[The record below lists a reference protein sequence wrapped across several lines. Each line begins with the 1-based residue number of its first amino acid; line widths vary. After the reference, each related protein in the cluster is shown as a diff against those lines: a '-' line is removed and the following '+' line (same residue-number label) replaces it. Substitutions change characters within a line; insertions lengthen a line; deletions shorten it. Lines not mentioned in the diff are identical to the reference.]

1 MQRAISL
8 GTHFC
13 ISAAKRFVF
22 FMRNIYVIVTLYVAA
37 MLLLLQLQI
46 RIYFDSHSLRI
57 NFHISL
63 PFFFFFFVFLC
74 KAICLSF
81 HASGRLVINPV
92 QKQSVRVLH
101 NDFIFFKSSLVGC
114 LRIVPNMT
122 HVIGC
127 SSVVVFI
134 ITFLC
139 NFPSFS

>member
-63 PFFFFFFVFLC
+63 PFFFCFSMQSNLSVVPCLWPSSHQSSTETISTSATQRFHILQEQSRRMFENCTEYDTCYWVQFCCCIYYYFFV
-74 KAICLSF
+74 
-81 HASGRLVINPV
+81 
-92 QKQSVRVLH
+92 
-101 NDFIFFKSSLVGC
+101 
-114 LRIVPNMT
+114 
-122 HVIGC
+122 
-127 SSVVVFI
+127 
-134 ITFLC
+134 
-139 NFPSFS
+139 